1 MNRQEFE
8 RYVKQGG
15 KLFVTTAPR
24 SDFDG
29 GGYLDLG
36 EVVEL
41 KTDDGSEAPAFFY
54 PNKEV
59 RESNGDNWRYIYL
72 SDLKPLE
79 EPTQNH
85 YDTLHQ
91 PIETMQANMTAEAF
105 RGYLRGNIIKYTCRM
120 GRKDGEAEL
129 KEAKKI
135 LDYAKWLVE
144 SLEGKTIDP
153 RKADSLQRRCAE
165 DTKEWR
171 REGNKIILTS
181 VKDGKKVEASASCSP
196 EDTFDYITGTKIAL
210 ARLAHKCGKPAK
222 VYLPKDTKDFQ
233 IEFI

>member
-8 RYVKQGG
+8 EYVKQGG
-15 KLFVTTAPR
+15 KPFVVNTDRDA
-24 SDFDG
+24 DDHKDCFV
-29 GGYLDLG
+29 LHKG

-41 KTDDGSEAPAFFY
+41 KQDE
-54 PNKEV
+54 
-59 RESNGDNWRYIYL
+59 GDNTPTFYFPNREKRANYSNRDIHL
-72 SDLKPLE
+72 SKLDPYTA
-79 EPTQNH
+79 PIQTH

-91 PIETMQANMTAEAF
+91 PTETMQANMTPEAF

-153 RKADSLQRRCAE
+153 RK
-165 DTKEWR
+165 
-171 REGNKIILTS
+171 
-181 VKDGKKVEASASCSP
+181 VGK
-196 EDTFDYITGTKIAL
+196 
-210 ARLAHKCGKPAK
+210 
-222 VYLPKDTKDFQ
+222 
-233 IEFI
+233 

>member
-1 MNRQEFE
+1 MNRPEFE
-8 RYVKQGG
+8 QYVKQGG
-15 KLFVTTAPR
+15 KLFVVTTER
-24 SDFDG
+24 YCYNDDG
-29 GGYLDLG
+29 FLKIG
-36 EVVEL
+36 EVVKL
-41 KTDDGSEAPAFFY
+41 KDDDGTTDPAFFY

-59 RESNGDNWRYIYL
+59 RESNGDNWSFISL
-72 SDLKPLE
+72 HDLNPLE

-91 PIETMQANMTAEAF
+91 PIETMQANMTPEAF

-153 RKADSLQRRCAE
+153 RKAGR
-165 DTKEWR
+165 
-171 REGNKIILTS
+171 
-181 VKDGKKVEASASCSP
+181 
-196 EDTFDYITGTKIAL
+196 
-210 ARLAHKCGKPAK
+210 
-222 VYLPKDTKDFQ
+222 
-233 IEFI
+233 